1 MDDYENP
8 TLPVRELSPGWW
20 IYVTGGGVD
29 HWVLVKA
36 IALPRPTDADAR
48 WTVHC
53 ERGDETWL
61 MKATPGLTFPVSAIM
76 PEPDFPT

>member
-1 MDDYENP
+1 VDDYEDP

-20 IYVTGGGVD
+20 IMSPAAVSTTGC
-29 HWVLVKA
+29 WSRS
-36 IALPRPTDADAR
+36 LPRPTDTDAR

-61 MKATPGLTFPVSAIM
+61 MKATPGWIPRSAIM